1 VAKESEIFNFE
12 PLISGIE
19 QVDFHIAAIRA
30 LFEMSKARGY
40 FIMCHKNIVKCIVN
54 MDPRDPILP
63 CKILGMSLCSL
74 WKSHKDFLNNNQ
86 ELIEF
91 LDDSSIDKMPWK
103 KVSVNYA
110 DNKLDFDLRFGTLP
124 NMPEK
129 WGVCRI
135 GVIK

>member
-1 VAKESEIFNFE
+1 MAKESEIFNFE

-40 FIMCHKNIVKCIVN
+40 FIMCHKSIIKCIVN
-54 MDPRDPILP
+54 MDPCDPILP
-63 CKILGMSLCSL
+63 CKLLGMPLCSL
-74 WKSHKDFLNNNQ
+74 WKSDENFPSENQ
-86 ELIEF
+86 ELIKF
-91 LDDSSIDKMPWK
+91 LGDSSIGKMSWK
-103 KVSVNYA
+103 KVSANYEN
-110 DNKLDFDLRFGTLP
+110 NKLDFELRFGTLP